1 MNFIVHFSF
10 SFLSTVAFG
19 VLTNIPRRALL
30 ASGLTGG
37 LGWLTYILLETH
49 GYGLA
54 LANFGATFII
64 GCISIF
70 FSRRKKIPMIIFNV
84 PSLVPLVPGGPSYQ
98 AVRELVLG
106 NNYIAFENVMIVLI
120 SAGSI
125 AAAFMMTSLVE
136 RLVLKWQVYRK
147 TRR

>member
-1 MNFIVHFSF
+1 MNFIINFSF

-37 LGWLTYILLETH
+37 LGWLAYIILETN

-54 LANFGATFII
+54 LANFGATFVI

-120 SAGSI
+120 TAGSI